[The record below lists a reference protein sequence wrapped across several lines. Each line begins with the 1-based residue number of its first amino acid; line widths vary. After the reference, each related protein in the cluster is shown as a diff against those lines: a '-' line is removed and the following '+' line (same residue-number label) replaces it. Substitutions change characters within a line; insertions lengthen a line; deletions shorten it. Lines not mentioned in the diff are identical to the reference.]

1 MAGANVS
8 RAALTGVRMSLNQF
22 KTEIADVPFSMQRN
36 VDMLQSECENT
47 IREVKFQIDRLEQ
60 EISGKNA
67 ELRQLQGDLS
77 DTRSRLEDTECAI
90 QKTEQALAEIE
101 RETDSCAR
109 ELSHL
114 RATLSYG
121 DENEQNQ
128 CQQAVSMAE
137 ERLSELK
144 DHGYQAAEE
153 YRNLEG
159 MIRKLN
165 DDIRRIEDAIGQTES
180 EIQSLETELS
190 RKRSKWDRLDMAYL
204 NLRSELNAFTNSVRR
219 FSERALTQT
228 QQNIAGVDQCIQYI
242 DDYLATNL

>member
-36 VDMLQSECENT
+36 IDMLQSECENI

-67 ELRQLQGDLS
+67 EMRQLQGELS
-77 DTRSRLEDTECAI
+77 ETRIRLRDTECAK

-101 RETDSCAR
+101 RETDSCER
-109 ELSHL
+109 ELLHL

-128 CQQAVSMAE
+128 CQQAVYMAE
-137 ERLSELK
+137 KRLSELK
-144 DHGYQAAEE
+144 DHGYQAAKE
-153 YRNLEG
+153 YRDLKN
-159 MIRKLN
+159 MICELQ
-165 DDIRRIEDAIGQTES
+165 DDIGRIENAIGKTES
-180 EIQSLETELS
+180 EIQFLDAELS
-190 RKRSKWDRLDMAYL
+190 RKRSKWNRLDMAYS
-204 NLRSELNAFTNSVRR
+204 NLRSELDAFANSVRR
-219 FSERALTQT
+219 FSEHALTQT
-228 QQNIAGVDQCIQYI
+228 QQDIAGVDQCIQYI